1 MSKKYN
7 LNILKIFFRYCS
19 NIKYFFIILIS
30 FILVGVFIF
39 YTFNLKFNT
48 TASMP
53 LGIYQ
58 IQKTTPKKGDLVIF
72 KIPQKENLLLKRVV
86 ATNKD
91 FIEVNKNGVF
101 INGILVKNSTIFK
114 FDTKGNPLQNANISK
129 KLQKN
134 EIFVMGDHE
143 RSFDS
148 RYFGIININDIKI
161 QKVREILTW
170 NNDG

>member
-58 IQKTTPKKGDLVIF
+58 IQNITPEKGDLVIF
-72 KIPQKENLLLKRVV
+72 NLSQNNEAVV
-86 ATNKD
+86 LNLRFT
-91 FIEVNKNGVF
+91 
-101 INGILVKNSTIFK
+101 
-114 FDTKGNPLQNANISK
+114 
-129 KLQKN
+129 
-134 EIFVMGDHE
+134 M
-143 RSFDS
+143 
-148 RYFGIININDIKI
+148 Y
-161 QKVREILTW
+161 
-170 NNDG
+170 